1 MSRRRCG
8 PRHVKHC
15 SPAHARLV
23 SEYRDARDAVEAL
36 RESGQLV
43 TAGGTAVA
51 WYQLE
56 RADQDQLLQP
66 VTFKAWLQAHRRA
79 S

>member
-1 MSRRRCG
+1 MARRCG

-15 SPAHARLV
+15 NPWHAQLV
-23 SEYRDARDAVEAL
+23 TEYRDARDAVEAL

-51 WYQLE
+51 MYQLE
-56 RADQDQLLQP
+56 RGDFDQLHP
-66 VTFKAWLQAHRRA
+66 VPTFKEWLQAHRRSA
-79 S
+79 